1 MEVESGLP
9 FKFYFENIDSYG
21 RALPNNLSK
30 KELEEYNSVCSEKY
44 NWNSHIESGR
54 TQKLINTFYSWLSD
68 NNAIAK
74 NINDSNLVYLC
85 ESYTPPAYYKN
96 LFVEN
101 LSTEVYNKIK
111 NGEIIV
117 IFSWFSEPL
126 YDSDFNENIEKICEE
141 NNFDVNKFF
150 VFTSGNNIKN
160 TSKIKHISDH
170 FFLKN
175 SAEFL
180 KYFLQNKIFKPNTF
194 DYVCEIVNQN
204 IFQQKKEKHFLC
216 LNRSADRPH
225 RFGLGMFIEKH
236 NLWDKGEFTFLL
248 CDKKKEDDELVE
260 AFSYET
266 LKEYPEYKDSFYNKL
281 PMEIDT
287 KFLMEGNELFNF
299 GTSRIYYKP
308 IYEKTA
314 INIVTETTFTKN
326 KVFISEK
333 TFHPIINLQ
342 PFIMFASNGQLQE
355 LRNLGFKTYGHVIDE
370 SYDDEENNHI
380 RFKMVCDEILRL
392 SEMSIDEINKLF
404 LSCKDICIYNR
415 NHLLSF
421 TKYDVFKNSL
431 EKLNKICYG
440 I

>member
-1 MEVESGLP
+1 MEVVSGLP
-9 FKFYFENIDSYG
+9 FKFYFENIDKYG
-21 RALPNNLSK
+21 RVLPNNLSET
-30 KELEEYNSVCSEKY
+30 ELDKYNLLCSDKY
-44 NWNSHIESGR
+44 NWNSHIEGGK
-54 TQKLINTFYSWLSD
+54 TQKLINTFYSWLND
-68 NNAIAK
+68 NNLVT
-74 NINDSNLVYLC
+74 NDINHSNLVYLC
-85 ESYTPPAYYKN
+85 ESYTPPAFYKN

-101 LSTEVYNKIK
+101 MSKLVYDKIINK
-111 NGEIIV
+111 EMIV

-126 YDSDFNENIEKICEE
+126 YDPQFNENIERICEE
-141 NNFDVNKFF
+141 HKFDVNKFF

-160 TSKIKHISDH
+160 ESKIQHISDH

-180 KYFLQNKIFKPNTF
+180 KYFLQNKLFKPNTF

-216 LNRSADRPH
+216 LNRSSDRPH
-225 RFGLGMFIEKH
+225 RFALGMFFEKY

-248 CDKKKEDDELVE
+248 CNKKKEDDELIE
-260 AFSYET
+260 ALSLET
-266 LKEYPEYKDSFYNKL
+266 SKQNSIYRDNFFNKL
-281 PMEIDT
+281 PLEIDT
-287 KFLMEGNELFNF
+287 KFLIEGNELYNF

-314 INIVTETTFTKN
+314 INIVTETTFSKN
-326 KVFISEK
+326 LVFISEK

-342 PFIMFASNGQLQE
+342 PFIMVASNGQLKE
-355 LRNLGFKTYGHVIDE
+355 LRNLGFKTFGHVIDE

-380 RFKMVCDEILRL
+380 RFKKVCHEILRL
-392 SEMSIDEINKLF
+392 SNMSIDEINDLF

>member
-1 MEVESGLP
+1 
-9 FKFYFENIDSYG
+9 
-21 RALPNNLSK
+21 
-30 KELEEYNSVCSEKY
+30 
-44 NWNSHIESGR
+44 
-54 TQKLINTFYSWLSD
+54 
-68 NNAIAK
+68 
-74 NINDSNLVYLC
+74 
-85 ESYTPPAYYKN
+85 
-96 LFVEN
+96 
-101 LSTEVYNKIK
+101 
-111 NGEIIV
+111 
-117 IFSWFSEPL
+117 
-126 YDSDFNENIEKICEE
+126 
-141 NNFDVNKFF
+141 
-150 VFTSGNNIKN
+150 
-160 TSKIKHISDH
+160 
-170 FFLKN
+170 
-175 SAEFL
+175 
-180 KYFLQNKIFKPNTF
+180 
-194 DYVCEIVNQN
+194 
-204 IFQQKKEKHFLC
+204 
-216 LNRSADRPH
+216 
-225 RFGLGMFIEKH
+225 MFIEKH

-260 AFSYET
+260 AFSCET
-266 LKEYPEYKDSFYNKL
+266 LKEYTEYKDSFYNKL

-287 KFLMEGNELFNF
+287 KFLMKGNELFNF

-355 LRNLGFKTYGHVIDE
+355 LRNLGFKTYGHIIDE

>member
-1 MEVESGLP
+1 MEVVSGLP
-9 FKFYFENIDSYG
+9 FKFDFENIDSYG
-21 RALPNNLSK
+21 RTLPTNLSK
-30 KELEEYNSVCSEKY
+30 QELEEYNSLCSEEY
-44 NWNSHIESGR
+44 NWNSHIESGK
-54 TQKLINTFYSWLSD
+54 TQKLINTFYNWLKE
-68 NNAIAK
+68 NNAITK
-74 NINDSNLVYLC
+74 DINDSNLVYLC
-85 ESYTPPAYYKN
+85 ESYTPPTYYKN

-101 LSTEVYNKIK
+101 LSKEVHNKIK

-117 IFSWFSEPL
+117 IFNWFSEPL
-126 YDSDFNENIEKICEE
+126 HDPDFNENIERICEE

-160 TSKIKHISDH
+160 TSKVRHISDH

-216 LNRSADRPH
+216 LNRSSDRPH
-225 RFGLGMFIEKH
+225 RFGLGMFIEKN

-248 CDKKKEDDELVE
+248 CDRKKEDDELGE

-266 LKEYPEYKDSFYNKL
+266 LKEYAEYKDSFFNKL
-281 PMEIDT
+281 PIEIDT
-287 KFLMEGNELFNF
+287 KFLMEGNQLFNF

-314 INIVTETTFTKN
+314 INIVTETTFSKN

-342 PFIMFASNGQLQE
+342 PFIMFASNGQLEE
-355 LRNLGFKTYGHVIDE
+355 LRNLGFKTFGHVIDE
-370 SYDDEENNHI
+370 SYDDEENNHK
-380 RFKMVCDEILRL
+380 RFKKVCDEILRL
-392 SEMSIDEINKLF
+392 SEMSIDEINELF